1 MYLSRCEKPSG
12 YNIFKVHKR
21 KGVFTQESLFRKVC
35 LDRWMTTV
43 SETAVLLL
51 CEGSLTLVL
60 FVSRKLLES
69 SEWGIRRVCVGG
81 ISSPVAGTVTAVEIT
96 FCLNHFCTLFSLNSL
111 SLLRKPCDWVL
122 IIRHQH
128 DIKSFLA
135 PTWLQCF
142 HRASYFLVLQHSFK
156 KGTSWEYLMFV
167 SLFAFQHFTKS
178 LFSGNWTVL
187 LAFPHH
193 YPIFCY
199 VSYKMQHPCFCLTV
213 ESTDEQVGV
222 CGPAVGRD
230 GTVDSGKP
238 CKHNC
243 DPLS

>member
-1 MYLSRCEKPSG
+1 MFWRRENMFHFGISGVLTKQRTVKGNVFWRNRLHEMYLSRCEKPSG
-12 YNIFKVHKR
+12 YKIFKVHKR

-111 SLLRKPCDWVL
+111 LRKPCDWVL
-122 IIRHQH
+122 IIHHQH
-128 DIKSFLA
+128 DIQSFLA

-167 SLFAFQHFTKS
+167 SLFAFQHFTKA
-178 LFSGNWTVL
+178 FSVETERFYWYFHITIQFSVMLVTKCNTL
-187 LAFPHH
+187 
-193 YPIFCY
+193 
-199 VSYKMQHPCFCLTV
+199 VSVWQ
-213 ESTDEQVGV
+213 
-222 CGPAVGRD
+222 
-230 GTVDSGKP
+230 
-238 CKHNC
+238 
-243 DPLS
+243 

>member
-1 MYLSRCEKPSG
+1 MKCILANVKNQVATKYLKFIKERG
-12 YNIFKVHKR
+12 
-21 KGVFTQESLFRKVC
+21 SL
-35 LDRWMTTV
+35 LNMTWMTIIG
-43 SETAVLLL
+43 ETAVLLL
-51 CEGSLTLVL
+51 CEGNPTLVL
-60 FVSRKLLES
+60 FVSRKLLGS
-69 SEWGIRRVCVGG
+69 SEWGIRRVCGGG

-128 DIKSFLA
+128 DVKSFLA

-156 KGTSWEYLMFV
+156 KGTSWEHLMFV
-167 SLFAFQHFTKS
+167 SIFAFQHFTKS
-178 LFSGNWTVL
+178 LFSGNGMVL

-230 GTVDSGKP
+230 GALDSGKP